1 MRREQSGIFLVSAA
15 LAVGVVGIL
24 VTFWGVE
31 QGRQMRIERAERIGE
46 SLKMV
51 GNAVETFTVK
61 HHGEIEKL
69 LSGASADF
77 RANNVTFSRSDK
89 TGPGGTP
96 ELANLTAESVIK
108 ALELSGVA
116 TVPPR
121 GMGEYQVRVYRVCD
135 AGSTTS
141 CRIDTLTYLTEPI
154 KKTYSS
160 EPDFNLA
167 AVAAKKMGAYGGVST
182 AENASEFK
190 FTGQSEGA
198 LPVGNPLD
206 RPGLIAMR
214 GGSQT
219 KDLNIAMVR
228 DGSRGAT
235 GPLRMYVDDTNGG
248 KIRQNIEGV
257 ADIESGGTISAPKVV
272 MGVASVTGRLDLKSG
287 TDAKPVFNNIVG
299 AGNIEG
305 AGELKMAS
313 ASVGALTATT
323 DGATL
328 SGKLDLQNND
338 IESAKSVSA
347 DKVSAEKVESR
358 DLKSKSGVVELGDAV
373 TAGEVC
379 DVWGLGRDTAGRIL
393 SCQQDDGKAW
403 RWTLA
408 MRSPT
413 VSPATVKDKEPPIQP
428 VVDSRYRDDGRRITK
443 FVLATSTDPNRERAF
458 AGFKLG
464 KDPRGSTVCK
474 LGSAPVIMG
483 VAIEGFFKNAERMT
497 LGDTVA
503 PSENLYIAM
512 GLVEKDSAP
521 GEMICL
527 SQGADIPSLQR
538 VDLLLGPR
546 GQGRHVTTYGAGPR
560 FSGWVDGTRPV
571 VGEALQTLTYTETSY
586 EGVGSKTLFNR
597 RLREFN
603 QMPGRSMTYEQG
615 RGGGWKTVN

>member
-1 MRREQSGIFLVSAA
+1 MRRRQSGIFLVSAA
-15 LAVGVVGIL
+15 IAVGVVGLL

-31 QGRQMRIERAERIGE
+31 QSRQMRTERAERIGE

-69 LSGASADF
+69 LSGGSAAF
-77 RANNVTFSRSDK
+77 HANNVTFSRSDK

-96 ELANLTAESVIK
+96 ELANLSAKSVIE
-108 ALELSGVA
+108 ALQLSGVA
-116 TVPPR
+116 IAPPR
-121 GMGEYQVRVYRVCD
+121 GMGEYAVRVYRVCD

-160 EPDFNLA
+160 DPDFNLA
-167 AVAAKKMGAYGGVST
+167 AVAAKQMGAYGGLST
-182 AENASEFK
+182 VENAGEFR
-190 FTGQSEGA
+190 FIGQAEGA
-198 LPVGNPLD
+198 LPVGNPLAV
-206 RPGLIAMR
+206 PGLIAMR

-235 GPLRMYVDDTNGG
+235 GPLKMYSPDANGG
-248 KIRQNIEGV
+248 LVRQNIEGV
-257 ADIESGGTISAPKVV
+257 ADINSEGTISARNVV
-272 MGVASVTGRLDLKSG
+272 TGAASVKGRLDLTSG
-287 TDAKPVFNNIVG
+287 TDDKPVFNNIVG

-305 AGELKMAS
+305 KGELKMAS

-328 SGKLDLQNND
+328 TGTLDLQNND

-358 DLKSKSGVVELGDAV
+358 DLKSTSGVVELGDAV
-373 TAGEVC
+373 TEGEVC

-393 SCQQDDGKAW
+393 SCQKNDGNAR
-403 RWTLA
+403 RWSLA

-413 VSPATVKDKEPPIQP
+413 VPEVKKPTPPPDP
-428 VVDSRYRDDGRRITK
+428 VVDNGYRDEGQRITR
-443 FVLATSTDPNRERAF
+443 FVLAASTDPDRERAF

-474 LGSAPVIMG
+474 LGSAPVILG
-483 VAIEGFFKNAERMT
+483 VEIPGLFKNAERMT

-503 PSENLYIAM
+503 PSENLYVTM
-512 GLVEKDSAP
+512 GLVGENSVP

-527 SQGADIPSLQR
+527 SKGRDIPSLQR
-538 VDLLLGPR
+538 VDMLLGP
-546 GQGRHVTTYGAGPR
+546 QGPGRYVTTYGAGPR
-560 FSGWVDGTRPV
+560 FSGWVDGNRPV
-571 VGEALQTLTYTETSY
+571 IGETLQALTYAETSY
-586 EGVGSKTLFNR
+586 EGVGSKIMFNR
-597 RLREFN
+597 RLKEFN

-615 RGGGWKTVN
+615 RGGGWKFM